1 MANGDEGPGESV
13 SAALARRRLAA
24 KRRRQRRATLT
35 GGVAVV
41 VLAAGAAL
49 GVWLS
54 SGHPSATPPSASATA
69 TSASATTAPAATASA
84 ATPPTTPRPAP
95 ATTQPAP
102 ATTVAPAV
110 TVPADS
116 STTVTCPPLTTAVDG
131 TAGPL
136 YCSDGSD
143 SPAALAF
150 YERLGPSILDLP
162 ASASE
167 AQAVEAVCSDI
178 TTRHLTLP
186 EEEDSYGLAANRAG
200 WRFPVFDDNK
210 GPIDNVCPPA
220 TTTTAP

>member
-54 SGHPSATPPSASATA
+54 SGHPSATPPSATA

-110 TVPADS
+110 TVPAHS